1 MNYIELRHQDPSAH
15 TANITPMSLSLTCST
30 ALEDSLHS
38 AEHTR
43 TIYQLMNQAKML
55 RMAEPRSLLM
65 TLLSH

>member
-43 TIYQLMNQAKML
+43 TIYML
-55 RMAEPRSLLM
+55 
-65 TLLSH
+65 TLLF